1 MVAFPLAV
9 TQTES
14 DGSMNQGWRNFERT
28 GKQFTCAFCGRAVAS
43 STGYVAMESFHGGVV
58 STIEICPNCSN
69 PTYFQGHGR
78 QIPDVPFGATVAHIS
93 DFAVESIYEE
103 ARHCAGRNAFTAA
116 VLLCRKL
123 LMHIAVQHGAPENQ
137 SFAAYVTYLDTAG
150 YIPPNG
156 KKWVDSIRQKGN
168 EANHEICLMSEK
180 DARNII
186 RFAEMLLRFIY
197 EMPNMHE
204 ADT

>member
-1 MVAFPLAV
+1 
-9 TQTES
+9 
-14 DGSMNQGWRNFERT
+14 
-28 GKQFTCAFCGRAVAS
+28 
-43 STGYVAMESFHGGVV
+43 MESHHSNGAIE

-69 PTYFQGHGR
+69 PTYFQRHNC
-78 QIPDVPFGATVAHIS
+78 QIPGVPFGAPVAHIS
-93 DFAVESIYEE
+93 EPAVEAIYEE

-116 VLLCRKL
+116 VLLSRKL

-137 SFAAYVTYLDTAG
+137 SFAAYVTYLDGAG

-168 EANHEICLMSEK
+168 EANHEICLMTDK

-186 RFAEMLLRFIY
+186 RFSEMLLRFIY

-204 ADT
+204 AE